1 MTHHRRKG
9 SKRPA
14 QPSEVIQQVARIT
27 HNLEGDIVEIAVY
40 DSADNIYLY
49 ETLWRSQPFSNA
61 PGAEKPAPLHRRVTL
76 CKTQELW
83 AALRCAPGQEALV
96 LTQDLKG
103 VTPLSDLLELLMAA
117 ECPYILENSSM
128 SKAL

>member
-1 MTHHRRKG
+1 MAQDRRKG
-9 SKRPA
+9 SKRPS

-27 HNLEGDIVEIAVY
+27 HNLGSDIVEITVY

-49 ETLWRSQPFSNA
+49 ETLRRSQPLSNA
-61 PGAEKPAPLHRRVTL
+61 PSAEKPAPLHRRVTL

-83 AALRCAPGQEALV
+83 VALRCAPGQEALV
-96 LTQDLKG
+96 LAQDLKG
-103 VTPLSDLLELLMAA
+103 VTTLSDLLELLMVA
-117 ECPYILENSSM
+117 ECPYILESSPM